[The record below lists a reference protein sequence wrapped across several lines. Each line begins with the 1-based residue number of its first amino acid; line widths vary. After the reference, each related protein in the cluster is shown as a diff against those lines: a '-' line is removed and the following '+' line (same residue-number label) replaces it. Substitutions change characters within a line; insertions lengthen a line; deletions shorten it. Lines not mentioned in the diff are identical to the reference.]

1 MGSLLRSTRGK
12 LLIAWILTV
21 LLFAGFALS
30 GMHSIGYVL
39 ALVWAVGAGST
50 ALVVAGLGSLVRFG
64 WRWRSLR
71 EGGWRRSLKDSL
83 RWFCGGFAGGC
94 VAGGVG
100 LLLYTLLIM
109 VPLFTDLLVNALRSL
124 PGQRQQY
131 QEVFLLYVGFGWTVV
146 STIGGVVWGA
156 KSIQRR

>member
-1 MGSLLRSTRGK
+1 MGSLLRSARGK

-21 LLFAGFALS
+21 LLFAGLALL
-30 GMHSIGYVL
+30 GMQSIGYVL
-39 ALVWAVGAGST
+39 ALVWLGGAGST
-50 ALVVAGLGSLVRFG
+50 ALVVAGLGSLARFG

-71 EGGWRRSLKDSL
+71 EVGWRRSLKDAL

-100 LLLYTLLIM
+100 LLLYVLLMPLLAEPIVDTLR
-109 VPLFTDLLVNALRSL
+109 PLF
-124 PGQRQQY
+124 GQQRY
-131 QEVFLLYVGFGWTVV
+131 QEVYLFYAGLSWTVL